1 MQVQVLFRAPF
12 KLILVLV
19 NKKLIKRINTSDNN
33 IVHLIFVGTK
43 PDIIKMAPL
52 YHELQKRSEL
62 VIVCHSGQHYDFN
75 NSKGILAELKM
86 NVDIN
91 FKIRGTLNE
100 KLGQIIQQTDS
111 LISSLKETRKIIV
124 PYVHGDTLTA
134 CGAALGLILQKIAP
148 VHVEAGL
155 RTLTPKSSIYQK
167 HISAVNNNEFNIS
180 DYLKDL
186 KNINNY
192 ENGSFEPFPEQ
203 IDTRMIDVVSA
214 IRLAPNKINYQNIIS
229 ERGLTSGT
237 TTIGNTI
244 SDAVYSALERPF
256 YDKKISKLHLS
267 DYIFFTIHRRETCE
281 NPKRFKIVLKTLE
294 GILYNGHKVLL
305 IMHPMFNRGVRMCN
319 DIKFKKIEEKYKN
332 TLIVL
337 KPIAHHSDTVKTINN
352 SKLVITDSGGLQ
364 EEANILH
371 KQCVTLRYGTD
382 RIESVIYGNNILIPL
397 INDVFVT
404 RIINEIANIDTD
416 ITGPL
421 YGDNVSRK
429 IVDYVLEH
437 IDDNGLFKTEEQRL
451 ELLCK

>member
-1 MQVQVLFRAPF
+1 M
-12 KLILVLV
+12 
-19 NKKLIKRINTSDNN
+19 NKKLIRRINASDNN
-33 IVHLIFVGTK
+33 VIHLIFIGTK

-62 VIVCHSGQHYDFN
+62 VIACHSGQHYDFS
-75 NSKGILAELKM
+75 NSRGILAELKIT
-86 NVDIN
+86 VDIN

-100 KLGQIIQQTDS
+100 KLGQIIQQTD
-111 LISSLKETRKIIV
+111 LLMSSLKKTRKIIV

-134 CGAALGLILQKIAP
+134 CGAALGSILQKIAP

-155 RTLTPKSSIYQK
+155 RTMTPKSSVYQK
-167 HISAVNNNEFNIS
+167 HISAINNNKFNIA

-186 KNINNY
+186 KDIKNY
-192 ENGSFEPFPEQ
+192 EYGSFEPFPEQ

-214 IRLAPNKINYQNIIS
+214 IRLAPNEINYQNIIS

-244 SDAVYSALERPF
+244 SDAVYSALEKPF
-256 YDKKISKLHLS
+256 YDKKISRLHLS

-305 IMHPMFNRGVRMCN
+305 IMHPMFNRGVRMCSE
-319 DIKFKKIEEKYKN
+319 IEFKKIEEKYKN
-332 TLIVL
+332 TFMAL
-337 KPIAHHSDTVKTINN
+337 KPIAHHSDTVKIINN
-352 SKLVITDSGGLQ
+352 SKLVVTDSGGLQ
-364 EEANILH
+364 EETNILH

-382 RIESVIYGNNILIPL
+382 RIESIIYGNNILIPL

-404 RIINEIANIDTD
+404 KIINEIVGIDTG
-416 ITGPL
+416 IAEPL
-421 YGDNVSRK
+421 YGNNVSRK

-437 IDDNGLFKTEEQRL
+437 VDNNNGLFKTEEQRL
-451 ELLCK
+451 DLLCK

>member
-1 MQVQVLFRAPF
+1 M
-12 KLILVLV
+12 
-19 NKKLIKRINTSDNN
+19 NKKLIRRINASDNN
-33 IVHLIFVGTK
+33 VIHLIFIGTK

-62 VIVCHSGQHYDFN
+62 VIVCHSGQHYDFS
-75 NSKGILAELKM
+75 NSRGILAELKIA
-86 NVDIN
+86 VDIN
-91 FKIRGTLNE
+91 FKIRGTLNK
-100 KLGQIIQQTDS
+100 KLGQIIQQTD
-111 LISSLKETRKIIV
+111 LLMSSLKETRKIIV

-134 CGAALGLILQKIAP
+134 CGAALGSILQKIAP

-155 RTLTPKSSIYQK
+155 RTMTPKSSVYQK
-167 HISAVNNNEFNIS
+167 HISAINNNKFNIA

-186 KNINNY
+186 KDIKNY
-192 ENGSFEPFPEQ
+192 EHGSFEPFPEQ

-214 IRLAPNKINYQNIIS
+214 IRLAPNEINYQNIIS

-244 SDAVYSALERPF
+244 SDAVYSALEKPF

-281 NPKRFKIVLKTLE
+281 NPKRFKIILKTLE
-294 GILYNGHKVLL
+294 GILYNGRKVLL

-319 DIKFKKIEEKYKN
+319 EIEFKKIEEKYKN
-332 TLIVL
+332 TFMAL
-337 KPIAHHSDTVKTINN
+337 KPIAYHSDTVKIINN
-352 SKLVITDSGGLQ
+352 SKLVVTDSGALQ
-364 EEANILH
+364 EETNILH
-371 KQCVTLRYGTD
+371 TQCVTLRYGTD
-382 RIESVIYGNNILIPL
+382 RIESIIYGNNILIPL

-404 RIINEIANIDTD
+404 KIINEIVGIDTG
-416 ITGPL
+416 TTEPL

-437 IDDNGLFKTEEQRL
+437 IDDNNGLFKTEEQRL
-451 ELLCK
+451 DLLCK